1 MGPKT
6 LVTRFKLPSVGVI
19 KLYRVISDDQKMHK
33 SKSVLLRLL
42 IIDYQRNPKV
52 KLARQVQV

>member
-6 LVTRFKLPSVGVI
+6 LRFKLPSVGVI